1 MEMFLLNQIFLVLKG
16 AVWLWQ
22 VSSWLYRLMC
32 RLQWYWSLGTWRFL
46 RIVVYCH
53 WLLWVYWCIYIMGI
67 LVYIYN
73 IGDWFHTTVGV
84 REGCLLSPCLFDIFL
99 EQIMTEALKSFE
111 GNVRIGERSINNLR
125 FADDLDL
132 IAGIMKELA
141 ELTERLDKS
150 ASAFGMDI
158 SAEKS
163 KTMVTPATN
172 ETNTNISITVNLW
185 KRYFCKRGRR
195 GFHFELRASDCAK

>member
-1 MEMFLLNQIFLVLKG
+1 
-16 AVWLWQ
+16 
-22 VSSWLYRLMC
+22 
-32 RLQWYWSLGTWRFL
+32 
-46 RIVVYCH
+46 
-53 WLLWVYWCIYIMGI
+53 MGI

-99 EQIMTEALKSFE
+99 EQIITEALKSFE

-195 GFHFELRASDCAK
+195 GFDFELRASDCAK